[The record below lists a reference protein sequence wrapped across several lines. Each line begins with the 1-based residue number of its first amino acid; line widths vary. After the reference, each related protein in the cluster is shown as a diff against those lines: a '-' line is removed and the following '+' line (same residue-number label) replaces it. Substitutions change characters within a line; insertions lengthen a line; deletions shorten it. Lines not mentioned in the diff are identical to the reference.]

1 MQELIKNVEKGK
13 PIDFGSLVKCNEG
26 QIETV
31 TMAQKSG
38 VGITAM
44 AFGQGEGDGRDQ
56 LSGED

>member
-1 MQELIKNVEKGK
+1 MFVKDENLFSTVEKGK

-38 VGITAM
+38 VGPHEAK
-44 AFGQGEGDGRDQ
+44 GDAIIYIQ
-56 LSGED
+56 